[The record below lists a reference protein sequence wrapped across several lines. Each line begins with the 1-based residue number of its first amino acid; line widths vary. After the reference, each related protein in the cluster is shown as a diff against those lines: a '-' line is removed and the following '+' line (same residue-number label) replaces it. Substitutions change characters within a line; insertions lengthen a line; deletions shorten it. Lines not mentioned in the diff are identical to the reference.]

1 MAIDYDIDQE
11 KNVVFIR
18 TYDVINIEDIKRT
31 LMDVLADSHCTDNMS
46 VLIDARE
53 LRRAFFVREMDNL
66 VTVLAGESAGFV
78 ESYSFIVNSN
88 IALGVLGRR
97 FHFKALRAG
106 LKLSIFRDHASALKW
121 IKESS
126 PVIP

>member
-1 MAIDYDIDQE
+1 MAIDYDIDQSN
-11 KNVVFIR
+11 NVVFIR
-18 TYDVINIEDIKRT
+18 TYDVINIDDIKRT
-31 LMDVLADSHCTDNMS
+31 IEDVQADPHCTGNMS

-53 LRRAFFVREMDNL
+53 IRRAFFVREMDNL
-66 VTVLAGESAGFV
+66 VSVLAGETAGFV
-78 ESYSFIVNSN
+78 ERYSFIVTSN
-88 IALGVLGRR
+88 IALGVGRR

-126 PVIP
+126 PATT